1 MGRLGGRGER
11 RGGPDEAGRQAGCWG
26 ERGRRA
32 CLQVQESR
40 VRRAA
45 RRGWGDG
52 AGESRRG
59 PTRFPRRA
67 GNHHH
72 RVPRRR
78 RVRVPPARRARA
90 RRTLSRAA
98 SLGGARQAQ
107 AARLTRAEPRNRPR
121 RGARGGQSQ
130 TRRRSRG
137 VGGGAL
143 PRAILGECR
152 RRGRALAQTA
162 HAGRADRAVTREFAL
177 RRVPGS
183 RPRHGAARAPGG
195 ESARRARASRRARG
209 GVGGGGG
216 SGLPPRRES
225 RPVRDGGVARRAG
238 ARGGASR
245 AGAFERRGSVPRR
258 VRGRGG
264 APGVGAR
271 ARSLASRAQRGGAEQ
286 SALFD
291 GSGGGAPRRS
301 RRARGG

>member
-1 MGRLGGRGER
+1 M
-11 RGGPDEAGRQAGCWG
+11 
-26 ERGRRA
+26 RRA
-32 CLQVQESR
+32 RFQVQESR

-45 RRGWGDG
+45 RRGGGDG
-52 AGESRRG
+52 AGESRQR

-72 RVPRRR
+72 RVPRQR
-78 RVRVPPARRARA
+78 RVRVARRARA
-90 RRTLSRAA
+90 RRTLSHAA
-98 SLGGARQAQ
+98 SLSGARQAQ
-107 AARLTRAEPRNRPR
+107 AVRLTRAAPRNRPR

-130 TRRRSRG
+130 TRRAGAGTIRRRRRSRG
-137 VGGGAL
+137 AGGGAL

-183 RPRHGAARAPGG
+183 RPRHDAARAPGG

-216 SGLPPRRES
+216 AGLPPRRES

-245 AGAFERRGSVPRR
+245 AGALERRASVPRR

-264 APGVGAR
+264 APGGGAK
-271 ARSLASRAQRGGAEQ
+271 ARSLASRAQRGCAEQ

-291 GSGGGAPRRS
+291 GAGGGAPRR
-301 RRARGG
+301 ARGG